1 MTMRRTLPILAIVL
15 FAAAACNRGAAPRA
29 AVSGPE
35 TIANQSAPAA
45 GQQPGPIDES
55 STALA
60 SPPASTPNQPPR
72 SVVLAAPGAAG
83 IDRASTIL
91 DSRLLSD
98 PQVRDVSEKVRVVA
112 DRLDKM
118 YCYCHCHE
126 EMGHRSLLTCFQGT
140 HAAECTICLRE
151 GYQAWVDFQA
161 GRPVEQTQQVVDAMY
176 HQGAPPPSLPSG
188 E

>member
-1 MTMRRTLPILAIVL
+1 MRRTLPILAIVL
-15 FAAAACNRGAAPRA
+15 FAAAACNGGAAPRA

-35 TIANQSAPAA
+35 TIANQAAPAA

-55 STALA
+55 
-60 SPPASTPNQPPR
+60 
-72 SVVLAAPGAAG
+72 
-83 IDRASTIL
+83 
-91 DSRLLSD
+91 
-98 PQVRDVSEKVRVVA
+98 
-112 DRLDKM
+112 
-118 YCYCHCHE
+118 Y
-126 EMGHRSLLTCFQGT
+126 LLTCFQGT

-188 E
+188 V